1 MIISEE
7 DYLEHYGTLHKSG
20 RYPWGSGGEEM
31 RSKDFLNYVDDLKR
45 QGLSQTEISRGLKIS
60 TTQLRARRTIARN
73 EEQLSRIAMAQ
84 RLKDKALSNVAIGE
98 RMNLNESSVRALL
111 APGAKEKA
119 QILNSTADM
128 LKRQVAEKKYVDV
141 GSGVENHLH
150 VSETK
155 LRAAVAVLVEQ
166 GYSVHPVNIP
176 TSGGHENRL
185 KVLVPPGVTQKETWL
200 NRDKIQQVSEMS
212 GDGGRSY
219 FGLLPPMVIHPDRVS
234 VRYGDQGG
242 SAADGVIF
250 VRPGIED
257 LSLGKAR
264 YAQVRIAVGPDH
276 YLKGMA
282 MYKEGLPDGVDLLFN
297 TNKKD
302 TGNKLDALKPV
313 TGDKDNPF
321 GAVVDQ
327 LGPKDEHGRLTK
339 VTSAMNL
346 VNEEGDWSNWSKS
359 LASQVLSKQSPTL
372 AKSQL
377 NMTFEDRRKEFG
389 EILSLTNPTVRKK
402 LLRDFSDATDS
413 ASVHLKAAR
422 LPRQGWHAIL
432 PINSLPPG
440 EIYAPNFRN
449 GERVVLIR
457 YPHGGIFEIPEL
469 TVNNNHPESNRLL
482 KGARDAVGIHH
493 SVAERLSGAD
503 FDGDAVLVIPN
514 DSRKIKTA
522 PALEGLKGFDPR
534 SQYSLD
540 ASVPRMTP
548 RQKGA
553 EMGAISN
560 LITDMTIRGANTTDL
575 AAALRH
581 SMVVIDAENHHLDY
595 KRSAKDNGIRNL
607 KQKYQGRTDAGA
619 STLIS
624 RAGAKIYLPD
634 RKPRTQAKGG
644 PIDKTTGA
652 KVYEPTGRINYK
664 TGAIKEAKFKRLA
677 EAEDAHA
684 LSSGTPIERL
694 YADHSNRLKA
704 MANSARLEMINTP
717 PLKYSPSAKR
727 TYHVEVASLNA
738 KLALAIRNR
747 PLERQAQILAN
758 AVIKAKQGDNP
769 NMDDASFKRMKFQA
783 LEEARL
789 RTGAKK
795 QDILITQSEWNAIQA
810 GAISDSKLGEI
821 LDKAD
826 IDVVRQLATPRREL
840 KMTTSKTAR
849 AQTMLASGYTRA
861 EVASALGVSV
871 TTLDTATNQ

>member
-1 MIISEE
+1 MIIAEE

-31 RSKDFLNYVDDLKR
+31 RSKDFLDYVDDLRR

-60 TTQLRARRTIARN
+60 TTSLRARRTIARN

-98 RMNLNESSVRALL
+98 RMGLNESSVRALL

-128 LKRQVAEKKYVDV
+128 LKRQVAAKTYIDV

-155 LRAAVAVLVEQ
+155 LRASVALLVEQ
-166 GYSVHPVNIP
+166 GYGLHAVNIP

-200 NRDKIQQVSEMS
+200 NRDKIQQVTELT

-219 FGLLPPMVIHPDRVS
+219 FGLLPPVVIHPNRVS

-242 SAADGVIF
+242 GEADGVIF

-264 YAQVRIAVGPDH
+264 YAQVRIKVGSDH

-282 MYKEGLPDGVDLLFN
+282 MYKTDLPDGVDLLFN

-327 LGPKDEHGRLTK
+327 LGPKDERGRLTK

-377 NMTFEDRRKEFG
+377 DMTFEDRKKEYG

-402 LLRDFSDATDS
+402 LLRGFSDATDS

-457 YPHGGIFEIPEL
+457 YPHGGTFEIPEL
-469 TVNNNHPESNRLL
+469 TVNNHHPESTRLL

-514 DSRKIKTA
+514 DSRKIKTS

-534 SQYSLD
+534 SQYKLD
-540 ASVPRMTP
+540 DSVPRMTP

-607 KQKYQGRTDAGA
+607 KLRYQGRTNAGA

-624 RAGAKIYLPD
+624 LAGAKVYLPD
-634 RKPRTQAKGG
+634 RKPRTEGKGG
-644 PIDKTTGA
+644 PIDRITGE
-652 KVYEPTGRINYK
+652 KVWEPTGRINYR
-664 TGAIKEAKFKRLA
+664 TGAAKLAKFKKLA

-717 PLKYSPSAKR
+717 PLKQSKSAKKV
-727 TYHVEVASLNA
+727 YANEVTSLNA

-747 PLERQAQILAN
+747 PLERQAQILAG
-758 AVIKAKQGDNP
+758 AIVKAKQGDNP

-783 LEEARL
+783 LEEMRI

-795 QDILITQSEWNAIQA
+795 QDIVITQSEWNAIQA

-826 IDVVRQLATPRREL
+826 MDVVRQLATPRKEL
-840 KMTTSKTAR
+840 KMTTTKTAR

-871 TTLDTATNQ
+871 TTLDVATNG